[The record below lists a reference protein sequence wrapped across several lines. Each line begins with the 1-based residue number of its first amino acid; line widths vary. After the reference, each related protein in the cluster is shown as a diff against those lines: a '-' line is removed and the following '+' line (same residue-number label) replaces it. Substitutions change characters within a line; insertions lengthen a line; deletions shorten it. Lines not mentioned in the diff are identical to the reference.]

1 MRRAPLPAGRAPPA
15 PRPPPPRAVQT
26 PRSLDVDAAALVDA
40 LANRSQQQPSPAVVD
55 AGRALVADV
64 AATRAPPSPACA
76 RAIDTVAGTLAR
88 AWRNGTDPRA
98 SLERDA
104 RTLRCVA
111 ACGHASLA
119 ARDLT
124 AALMGAC
131 GRALADDAIAEGRGR
146 LLATLPAASAAVR
159 AATCLGYGPPAALLD
174 ALTAS
179 LALGVGAPFG
189 SGGAAAPPAA
199 VVDLLCAAAAS
210 RHALPPA
217 AALALAEARFT
228 PVQAATAAAALASL
242 AAPPPPRLVSL
253 LRVRVAG
260 ARAGMPPPAA
270 AAAAVA
276 LATWHA
282 LDGPSA
288 ASLLDAC
295 SAGLDGPAAL
305 PAGDWVCVHAAL
317 STVGAS
323 TLPPL
328 TPRAGRGRATARDAA
343 AAHCADCV
351 VAGPP
356 PELVALAEAA
366 GLEVREPS
374 ETSRLKFF
382 LTFKRTH
389 PPSVPPLTLG
399 PPSSNSPIVPL
410 RNLAMPEAACVT
422 AEAAAAAAATR
433 GGSGVTV
440 VTTEGVLRLA

>member
-40 LANRSQQQPSPAVVD
+40 LANRGAAPSPAVVD
-55 AGRALVADV
+55 AGRALIADV
-64 AATRAPPSPACA
+64 AATRSPPSPACA

-88 AWRNGTDPRA
+88 SWRNGTALRT

-104 RTLRCVA
+104 RTLSCVA

-131 GRALADDAIAEGRGR
+131 GRALADDVTAEGRGR

-159 AATCLGYGPPAALLD
+159 AATCLGYGPPSALLD
-174 ALTAS
+174 GLTAS
-179 LALGVGAPFG
+179 LALGVGAPLG
-189 SGGAAAPPAA
+189 GGGAAAPPAA
-199 VVDLLCAAAAS
+199 VVDVLCATAAS

-260 ARAGMPPPAA
+260 ARAGMPPRAA
-270 AAAAVA
+270 AAAAIA
-276 LATWHA
+276 LATWRA

-295 SAGLDGPAAL
+295 SAGPDGPAAL

-317 STVGAS
+317 ATVDATS
-323 TLPPL
+323 LIPL
-328 TPRAGRGRATARDAA
+328 TARAGRGRATARDAA

-351 VAGPP
+351 AAGPP

-366 GLEVREPS
+366 GLEVAEPS
-374 ETSRLKFF
+374 ESLYLDFTIL
-382 LTFKRTH
+382 H
-389 PPSVPPLTLG
+389 PSTQ
-399 PPSSNSPIVPL
+399 
-410 RNLAMPEAACVT
+410 
-422 AEAAAAAAATR
+422 
-433 GGSGVTV
+433 
-440 VTTEGVLRLA
+440 